1 MTNLVR
7 TTPAA
12 AVTFTSFEL
21 INRALREWASAD
33 SGAEEQQRRLPA
45 AAAADARREEEGA
58 KQQRQQ
64 QQQDEPRQQHVGLAS
79 ALQAPFAAASA
90 SVDLQRLDAHT
101 HDFEHK

>member
-33 SGAEEQQRRLPA
+33 SGAEEQQRRQQQ
-45 AAAADARREEEGA
+45 AADARREEESA
-58 KQQRQQ
+58 KQQQQ
-64 QQQDEPRQQHVGLAS
+64 HLGQPRQQHGALAS

-90 SVDLQRLDAHT
+90 SVDLKRLDAHT
-101 HDFEHK
+101 RDFEQQK